1 MLEQYLLVIERL
13 LHDAMLLTGAAVMF
27 SALVAFL
34 SLLLWRLMETL
45 FDSVCWLVHKIRR
58 KLVKA

>member
-13 LHDAMLLTGAAVMF
+13 LHDAMLLAGAAVMF

-45 FDSVCWLVHKIRR
+45 FNAVCWLVHKIRR
-58 KLVKA
+58 KLAKA